1 MARIIIEKQD
11 ENSEAVDI
19 FVIAL
24 NIIVAMGHI
33 WGLELL
39 EAMSFVFELLD
50 DWMILLINGSFFYR
64 LVHVIMVPSF

>member
-1 MARIIIEKQD
+1 MDRIIIEKQD

-33 WGLELL
+33 
-39 EAMSFVFELLD
+39 
-50 DWMILLINGSFFYR
+50 
-64 LVHVIMVPSF
+64 